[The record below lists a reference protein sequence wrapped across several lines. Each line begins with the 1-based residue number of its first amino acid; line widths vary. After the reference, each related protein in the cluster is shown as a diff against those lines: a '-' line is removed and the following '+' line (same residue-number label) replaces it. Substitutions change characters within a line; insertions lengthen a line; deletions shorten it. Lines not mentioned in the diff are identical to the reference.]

1 MSILATKPIER
12 IQSEQLEGHGGG
24 LPRVLGPSQLIMLGV
39 GAIIGTGIF
48 VLTGQAAAANAG
60 PAIVLSMVLAGL
72 TSVLAALCY
81 SEFAASVPVAGSA
94 YTYAYATLGE
104 FVAWIIGW
112 DLILEYALGAA
123 TVAVGW
129 SGNLVT
135 LLGQLGVSFP
145 AALSAAPGTL
155 VTVAGGDPVTA
166 VFNLPAVLITVA
178 VTALLMF
185 GVSESATVNSVIVV
199 IKVAVVLIVIGAG
212 AVFIDA
218 ANWHPF
224 IPDNTGRFG
233 EYGWSGVLRG
243 AGVIFFAYIG
253 FDAVST
259 SAQEARNPQRDMP
272 LGILGSL
279 AVCTVLYVLV
289 SGVMVGLV
297 PYKAMLN
304 QAAPLV
310 VAIEAAAGRAA
321 GTGWEGPMAVVRI
334 LVTVGALAGLSSVM
348 VVMMLAQPRI
358 FLSMSKDG
366 LLPAWAG
373 RLHPRF
379 RTPHISTMVTGAAVA
394 IAAGLTPIGTL
405 GNLVSIGTLMA
416 FVIVSLGIIVLRRTR
431 PDLPRPFRMPLV
443 PVLPVLSA
451 LVSFL
456 LMLSL
461 PWSTWERLIL
471 WMAIGVGVYF
481 AYGFRRS
488 RLRNVRAVTAKRAA
502 GADVAC
508 RPRVACH
515 TAAPAMIAQIIAALQ
530 GTSWPPIDGEIARSA
545 TGASSRVTACRTGVT
560 SAVETGA
567 TKR

>member
-1 MSILATKPIER
+1 MGRLERSFKTSIRLDWEALAMSIHATKSIEQ
-12 IQSEQLEGHGGG
+12 IKSEQLEGGQGQS
-24 LPRVLGPSQLIMLGV
+24 LPRVLGPGQLVMLGV
-39 GAIIGTGIF
+39 GAVIGTGIF

-60 PAIVLSMVLAGL
+60 PAIVISMVLAGL

-129 SGNLVT
+129 SGNFVT
-135 LLGQLGVSFP
+135 LLGQLGLTFP
-145 AALSAAPGTL
+145 AALSAAPGTAI
-155 VTVAGGDPVTA
+155 VTTAGTVTA
-166 VFNLPAVLITVA
+166 VFNLPAVIITLA
-178 VTALLMF
+178 VTALLII
-185 GVSESATVNSVIVV
+185 GVSESAKVNSAIVV

-212 AVFIDA
+212 ALFIVPD
-218 ANWHPF
+218 NWYPF
-224 IPDNTGRFG
+224 IPENTGHFG
-233 EYGWSGVLRG
+233 EYGWSGIMRG

-259 SAQEARNPQRDMP
+259 SAQEAKNPQRDMP

-279 AVCTVLYVLV
+279 AICTVLYVLV

-304 QAAPLV
+304 QPAPLV
-310 VAIEAAAGRAA
+310 VAVEAAAGRAA
-321 GTGWEGPMAVVRI
+321 GTSWQGPMEVVKI

-358 FLSMSKDG
+358 FLAMSRDG
-366 LLPAWAG
+366 LLPPWAG
-373 RLHPRF
+373 RLHPKF
-379 RTPHISTMVTGAAVA
+379 RTPHISTIVTGVVVA

-416 FVIVSLGIIVLRRTR
+416 FVIVSFGIIVMRRTR

-443 PVLPVLSA
+443 PLLPLLSA
-451 LVSFL
+451 IVSFV

-461 PWSTWERLIL
+461 PRETWERLMI
-471 WMAIGVGVYF
+471 WMAIGVAFYF
-481 AYGFRRS
+481 AYGYRHS
-488 RLRNVRAVTAKRAA
+488 RLRTHGSGLK
-502 GADVAC
+502 
-508 RPRVACH
+508 
-515 TAAPAMIAQIIAALQ
+515 AL
-530 GTSWPPIDGEIARSA
+530 SA
-545 TGASSRVTACRTGVT
+545 HGH
-560 SAVETGA
+560 EA
-567 TKR
+567 TKL

>member
-1 MSILATKPIER
+1 MSIHATKSIEQIR
-12 IQSEQLEGHGGG
+12 AEQLSDDPRTS
-24 LPRVLGPSQLIMLGV
+24 LPRVLGPTQLVMLGV

-60 PAIVLSMVLAGL
+60 PAIVLSMILAGL

-129 SGNLVT
+129 SGT
-135 LLGQLGVSFP
+135 LITLFGQLGFSFP
-145 AALSAAPGTL
+145 AALSAAPGTA
-155 VTVAGGDPVTA
+155 VAVAGGDPVTA
-166 VFNLPAVLITVA
+166 IFNLPAVLVTIA
-178 VTALLMF
+178 VTLLLIV
-185 GVSESATVNSVIVV
+185 GVSESATVNSVVVV

-212 AVFIDA
+212 SFFVVQD
-218 ANWHPF
+218 NWYPF
-224 IPDNTGRFG
+224 IPENTGRFG
-233 EYGWSGVLRG
+233 EYGWSGILRG

-272 LGILGSL
+272 RGILGSL
-279 AVCTVLYVLV
+279 AVCTILYVLV

-297 PYKAMLN
+297 PYKEMLN
-304 QAAPLV
+304 EPAPLV
-310 VAIEAAAGRAA
+310 VATEAAAGRAA
-321 GTGWEGPMAVVRI
+321 GTIWATPMEIVKV

-348 VVMMLAQPRI
+348 VVLMLAQPRI
-358 FLSMSKDG
+358 FLAMSKDG
-366 LLPAWAG
+366 LLPPWAG

-379 RTPHISTMVTGAAVA
+379 RTPHVSTIVTGVVVA
-394 IAAGLTPIGTL
+394 LAAGLTPIGAL

-416 FVIVSLGIIVLRRTR
+416 FVIVSIGVIVLRRTR

-443 PVLPVLSA
+443 PLLPALSA
-451 LVSFL
+451 LVSL
-456 LMLSL
+456 ILMMSL

-471 WMAIGVGVYF
+471 WMVVGILVYF
-481 AYGFRRS
+481 AYGYRNS
-488 RLRNVRAVTAKRAA
+488 RLRQSLNREPVN
-502 GADVAC
+502 
-508 RPRVACH
+508 P
-515 TAAPAMIAQIIAALQ
+515 
-530 GTSWPPIDGEIARSA
+530 
-545 TGASSRVTACRTGVT
+545 
-560 SAVETGA
+560 
-567 TKR
+567 

>member
-1 MSILATKPIER
+1 MSIFATKSIER
-12 IQSEQLEGHGGG
+12 IQSEQLGAGQEGG
-24 LPRVLGPSQLIMLGV
+24 LKRVLGPTQLVMLGV

-60 PAIVLSMVLAGL
+60 PAIVISMVIAGL

-104 FVAWIIGW
+104 FIAWVIGW

-135 LLGQLGVSFP
+135 LLNQLGMGFP
-145 AALSAAPGTL
+145 AALSAPPGTM
-155 VTVAGGDPVTA
+155 VPGPGGDPVTA
-166 VFNLPAVLITVA
+166 MFNLPAVIITVA
-178 VTALLMF
+178 VTALLIF
-185 GVSESATVNSVIVV
+185 GVSESASVNAVIVV

-212 AVFIDA
+212 ALFIDP

-224 IPDNTGRFG
+224 VPPNTGRFG
-233 EYGWSGVLRG
+233 EYGSSGILRG

-272 LGILGSL
+272 RGILGSL

-297 PYKAMLN
+297 PYREMLN
-304 QAAPLV
+304 QPAPLV
-310 VAIEAAAGRAA
+310 VAIEAAAGRAV
-321 GTGWEGPMAVVRI
+321 GTPWQGPMEIVKI

-358 FLSMSKDG
+358 FLSMSRDG
-366 LLPAWAG
+366 LLPSWAG
-373 RLHPRF
+373 RIHSRF
-379 RTPHISTMVTGAAVA
+379 KTPHVSTIVTGIVVA
-394 IAAGLTPIGTL
+394 LAAGLTPIGTL
-405 GNLVSIGTLMA
+405 GNLVSIGTLLA
-416 FVIVSLGIIVLRRTR
+416 FVIVSIGIIVLRRSR
-431 PDLPRPFRMPLV
+431 PDLPRPFKMPLV
-443 PVLPVLSA
+443 PLLPALSA
-451 LVSFL
+451 IVSL
-456 LMLSL
+456 TLMLGL

-471 WMAIGVGVYF
+471 WMVVGVVFYF
-481 AYGFRRS
+481 AYGYRNS
-488 RLRNVRAVTAKRAA
+488 RLRSGGFRLQAEEGRRA
-502 GADVAC
+502 G
-508 RPRVACH
+508 
-515 TAAPAMIAQIIAALQ
+515 
-530 GTSWPPIDGEIARSA
+530 SSA
-545 TGASSRVTACRTGVT
+545 
-560 SAVETGA
+560 
-567 TKR
+567 

>member
-1 MSILATKPIER
+1 
-12 IQSEQLEGHGGG
+12 
-24 LPRVLGPSQLIMLGV
+24 
-39 GAIIGTGIF
+39 
-48 VLTGQAAAANAG
+48 
-60 PAIVLSMVLAGL
+60 MVLAGL

-104 FVAWIIGW
+104 FVAWVIGW

-135 LLGQLGVSFP
+135 LLGQLGLSFP
-145 AALSAAPGTL
+145 AALSAAPGTI
-155 VTVAGGDPVTA
+155 VQVAGGNPVTA
-166 VFNLPAVLITVA
+166 VFNLPAVFVTVA
-178 VTALLMF
+178 VTTLLIF

-199 IKVAVVLIVIGAG
+199 VKVAVVLIVIGAG
-212 AVFIDA
+212 AFFIDT

-224 IPDNTGRFG
+224 IPENTGRFG

-259 SAQEARNPQRDMP
+259 SAQEAKNPQRDMP
-272 LGILGSL
+272 RGILGSL

-289 SGVMVGLV
+289 SAVMVGLV

-321 GTGWEGPMAVVRI
+321 GTPWEGPMAVVQI

-366 LLPAWAG
+366 LMPAWAG

-379 RTPHISTMVTGAAVA
+379 RTPHISTIVTGVVVA
-394 IAAGLTPIGTL
+394 LAAGLTPIGTL

-443 PVLPVLSA
+443 PLLPILSA
-451 LVSFL
+451 LVSLL

-471 WMAIGVGVYF
+471 WMVIGVIVYVG
-481 AYGFRRS
+481 YGYRKS
-488 RLRNVRAVTAKRAA
+488 RLRNVRAEPV
-502 GADVAC
+502 
-508 RPRVACH
+508 
-515 TAAPAMIAQIIAALQ
+515 
-530 GTSWPPIDGEIARSA
+530 
-545 TGASSRVTACRTGVT
+545 
-560 SAVETGA
+560 
-567 TKR
+567 